1 MVRATLLL
9 LLLAAAACTRTD
21 QEANGA
27 APQRPVTPPADLSA
41 LEIKSFAIYDGQRK
55 ATQEQEQLLGA
66 TKKAMASILFDPFS
80 AHYQKLRAGRNG
92 AICGE
97 VNGKN
102 RMGAYIGFKDFVIPR
117 DRSTAHISEAA
128 GGFTGELYSAFTSAY
143 IASCANQQEVR
154 LYNILTAPTPVAT
167 PPVEDDVPAGSD
179 I

>member
-9 LLLAAAACTRTD
+9 LLLTAVGCRRAD
-21 QEANGA
+21 QEANAA
-27 APQRPVTPPADLSA
+27 APQRPAAPPADLST
-41 LEIKSFAIYDGQRK
+41 LEIKSLAIYDGQRK

-66 TKKAMASILFDPFS
+66 TKKAMASSLFDPFS
-80 AHYQKLRAGRNG
+80 AHYQKVRAGRNG

-117 DRSTAHISEAA
+117 DRSTVYINEAA
-128 GGFTGELYSAFTSAY
+128 GGFTSELYSAFTTAY
-143 IASCANQQEVR
+143 VASCANQQEVR
-154 LYNILTAPTPVAT
+154 LYNILTAPTPTVS
-167 PPVEDDVPAGSD
+167 PPASDDAPMGNE